1 MTTHVWIAQIIMD
14 HFEYIFDDTPE
25 GRRNAWIVISK
36 YASDYIIPLTPN
48 GEKLYKILL
57 TTYHPLLQIATDN
70 ELHIYK
76 RDHFHGGCNDS
87 VNTKEENLFYKMFPY
102 LQKQCSF
109 GTGVGGYKTYGVKR
123 YIADFVDDQ
132 ANVVIEI
139 DGKSHQKAYNRLKD
153 TIRDYF
159 FYQKGYE
166 TVRFSNEAVRNLFKA
181 YSNLMAEALKHY
193 HNPDL
198 QKILQELE
206 EKV

>member
-1 MTTHVWIAQIIMD
+1 MAQIIMD
-14 HFEYIFDDTPE
+14 HFKYLFDDTPE
-25 GRRNAWIVISK
+25 GRRNAWIVVSK
-36 YASDYIIPLTPN
+36 HASESTIPLTPN
-48 GEKLYKILL
+48 GEKLYEALL
-57 TTYHPLLQIATDN
+57 ITNDPLLQVDTYS
-70 ELHIYK
+70 ELGIYK
-76 RDHFHGGCNDS
+76 RDNFHGGCNDG

-109 GTGVGGYKTYGVKR
+109 GTGVGGYKTYGAKR

-139 DGKSHQKAYNRLKD
+139 DGKSHQKTYNRLKD

-193 HNPDL
+193 HNPDV
-198 QKILQELE
+198 QKILQEIE
-206 EKV
+206 